1 MVTEGGKTMPKKEK
15 YDRKVAAEK
24 LGKVIKVF
32 GDTLSEIL
40 DDPEF
45 REKARE
51 FSLNVVDSAAKVINS
66 KLKDDEVR
74 AKLKNVGKAAQDL
87 GKSIATNFETT
98 K

>member
-1 MVTEGGKTMPKKEK
+1 MLKKGK
-15 YDRKVAAEK
+15 YDRKMAAEK
-24 LGKVIKVF
+24 LGKIMKAF
-32 GDTLSEIL
+32 GDSLGEIM

-87 GKSIATNFETT
+87 GKSIADNFETT